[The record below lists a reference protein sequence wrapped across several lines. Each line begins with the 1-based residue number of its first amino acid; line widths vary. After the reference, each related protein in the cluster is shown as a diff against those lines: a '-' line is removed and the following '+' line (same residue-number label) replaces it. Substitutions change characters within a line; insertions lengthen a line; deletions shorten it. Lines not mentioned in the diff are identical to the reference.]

1 MATLAQHIF
10 RAGQRRT
17 ARDTIAIQTVLWRR
31 SPPFGDPVDA
41 TVINISRYGF
51 MARTA
56 LNAIDGSLIA
66 IDLPEVG
73 EIRARAV
80 WSMED
85 SVGGEFLLPISSSA
99 YAAMLAYLCEKPAE
113 T

>member
-17 ARDTIAIQTVLWRR
+17 ARDAIAIQTVLWRR
-31 SPPFGDPVDA
+31 APPFGDPVEA

-73 EIRARAV
+73 EVRARAV

-85 SVGGEFLLPISSSA
+85 SVGGEFLLPISSAA
-99 YAAMLAYLCEKPAE
+99 YAAMLAYLCGEPAGN
-113 T
+113 